1 MNTLLLDAPQNAQ
14 AEIASRLS
22 RALRDPDYGRAED
35 ALLAWLT
42 RPDCGELDRL
52 ASSLIER
59 DARRLGH
66 LLDLMLQ
73 FELVPGVD
81 SERLYRV
88 LDDLR
93 DRTGI
98 DHDQPLDE
106 RWNADRTFNGA
117 RLAQRLRKV

>member
-59 DARRLGH
+59 DARNH
-66 LLDLMLQ
+66 LVRPRMHRGLTQ
-73 FELVPGVD
+73 PPG
-81 SERLYRV
+81 
-88 LDDLR
+88 
-93 DRTGI
+93 
-98 DHDQPLDE
+98 
-106 RWNADRTFNGA
+106 A
-117 RLAQRLRKV
+117 